1 MQNSFKVDYATEN
14 EEWLAQY
21 KKVEASLEDIALDGN
36 EKADWLVAAT
46 MVVRA
51 GRLGL
56 LLGRLLCQRSCPDAG
71 GLHNGCITVQAS
83 ACRPSTK
90 HNKTHKYNT

>member
-56 LLGRLLCQRSCPDAG
+56 LQSALVDDTEENAAAVENLLFSRSGAFIRG
-71 GLHNGCITVQAS
+71 S
-83 ACRPSTK
+83 
-90 HNKTHKYNT
+90 